1 MEIVWTE
8 NAWKDFQHWKKSDAK
23 KVDRIKKLLENIQ
36 ETPHNGLGKPEAL
49 KFNLSGWW
57 SRRID
62 SQNRLVYRVT
72 DNKIEIL
79 ACRYHYYK

>member
-8 NAWKDFQHWKKSDAK
+8 NSWQDFQYWKKRDVK
-23 KVDRIKKLLENIQ
+23 KVERIKKLLENIQ
-36 ETPHNGLGKPEAL
+36 DTPHAGLGKPEPL

-62 SQNRLVYRVT
+62 SQNRLVYRVI

-79 ACRYHYYK
+79 ACRHHYYK